1 MVAILAP
8 GGLSLRRGG
17 PEDRRFIVT
26 LAMRAFADFGDYDEI
41 ISEWLDSPGVV
52 SILAVEGSARRGFA
66 LVAPRRTIGFRRTS
80 TAELIAIAVNEAARG
95 QGVGRSL
102 LERVELIAQTW
113 ASSEVRLHTA
123 VSNSGARRFFGNA
136 GFRVIDTAEAFYPN
150 GQRAL
155 ELRKSLR

>member
-8 GGLSLRRGG
+8 GAISLRRGG
-17 PEDRRFIVT
+17 PDDRKYIVT
-26 LAMRAFADFGDYDEI
+26 LAMRAFADFGEYDEI

-52 SILAVEGSARRGFA
+52 SIIAAEGMTRRGFA
-66 LVAPRRTIGFRRTS
+66 LVAPRRVAGFRRS
-80 TAELIAIAVNEAARG
+80 ATAELIAIAVGESARG

-102 LERVELIAQTW
+102 LERTELIARTW
-113 ASSEVRLHTA
+113 AASEIRLHTA
-123 VSNSGARRFFGNA
+123 VSNAPARRFFGNA
-136 GFRVIDTAEAFYPN
+136 GFRVIDTSDAFYPN